1 MPPSV
6 VPASAQPLTACL
18 QEAKGLQT
26 QWCKKVPWWRLGVPH
41 DLFWKECA
49 PWYEWQFFSPPPHPT
64 GNTIKRSHMFT
75 QTKRGIPYASL
86 QWFIPSKTSAWPQG
100 RAPAQLQ
107 WAVQRCGSAGWFSLP
122 QKDPSRRPP
131 PQPAPNRSHHLG
143 AFGHLREPTFQKANA
158 SSYTISINLPWLH
171 GNP

>member
-1 MPPSV
+1 MKIVNIDGENLHISWTTQGTSMKFSGKMWLMIILTLIWVWVLGIRFEV
-6 VPASAQPLTACL
+6 VVRGIFTLSPL
-18 QEAKGLQT
+18 
-26 QWCKKVPWWRLGVPH
+26 P
-41 DLFWKECA
+41 
-49 PWYEWQFFSPPPHPT
+49 
-64 GNTIKRSHMFT
+64 
-75 QTKRGIPYASL
+75 IPYASL

-100 RAPAQLQ
+100 QRAAQLQ

-143 AFGHLREPTFQKANA
+143 AFGHLREPTFQKANGQRFKLH
-158 SSYTISINLPWLH
+158 NLPWLH